1 MLFDTEQ
8 DMMIK
13 NFKEEGIIDE
23 QGYVDYLKIFK
34 AAGMEEVGV
43 LLDRLD
49 HRCVLLST
57 SLENLRKRAIDDAD
71 LIQTDLK
78 NGFVPFDETMDLLE
92 ILTVLKEKERCSVLK
107 KPKKKEK

>member
-1 MLFDTEQ
+1 MSFSTEK
-8 DMMIK
+8 DIIK

-34 AAGMEEVGV
+34 AAGMEDVGV
-43 LLDRLD
+43 LVDRLN
-49 HRCVLLST
+49 HRDVLLST
-57 SLENLRKRAIDDAD
+57 SLKNLRERAINDAD
-71 LIQTDLK
+71 HIQTDLM
-78 NGFVPFDETMDLLE
+78 NGYVPFDETMDLLE